1 MWNKKRREI
10 ETRGVRLIVQYTVQK
25 LHVPSKRRLPTSKL
39 HRKAEREK
47 VLKTVANP
55 LRLES
60 WKGRDIEQY
69 PDGRC
74 SGRVLTF

>member
-1 MWNKKRREI
+1 MDGA
-10 ETRGVRLIVQYTVQK
+10 GV
-25 LHVPSKRRLPTSKL
+25 SKAVSWSFQ
-39 HRKAEREK
+39 
-47 VLKTVANP
+47 TVANP